1 MLMANVLFVVAGLL
15 LGVAFK
21 GGMFFFLIPVAGVA
35 VALGY
40 MNLPRVPGR
49 KTSAI
54 PVVTRA
60 MRATGLAPAVTPDLR
75 NSVKDDSTEYNEPN
89 STLKVNQVW
98 ARANADVNKAM
109 TDLLQGLKR
118 VIPNANSLL
127 VFSNLASF
135 KEWGIRVYSA
145 ESSSQI
151 ATDVKITETSG
162 LLGQL
167 FNMDVDRLL
176 EGDLS
181 GGKALLY
188 YIDNPSIKSLV
199 AVPILDQNKNRMGA
213 LVVDSL
219 YPNAFSQS
227 TAQAMTNIAS
237 TLFVLYYK
245 SFISA
250 KNYIGQHQFSIL
262 YSYQHKFFQTM
273 SVKDI
278 YRQIFDYVKQN
289 IPFDRMMLLA
299 LDRAEDDPHKE
310 REGHVVCCDGIDS
323 EQFAQKKFTL
333 SDKGLA
339 VLAMLQ
345 NRPVERFFS
354 SSSTQYV
361 PRIDNH
367 ETRNMDFRQ
376 LFVMPV
382 ATDNNA
388 GQAELAICLE
398 SRTSGRYT
406 EHEMQLLKAFAGVA
420 GFAYARASQYET
432 KKDQA
437 TRDGMTG
444 LLNKRT
450 LPDALRT
457 EKIRADRRKYNI
469 GVLMMDIDHFK
480 SVNDTYGHEVGDIVI
495 IEIAKTLLKEV
506 RKDIDIVARYG
517 GEEMVVGLV
526 DTTPEGMIETAE
538 RIRKAVLQLEFDVH
552 KPDPLRVSIS
562 IGAYLVTPD
571 YKDNMMKAVS
581 LADQALY
588 KAKEG
593 GRNQVIQYT
602 ESV

>member
-562 IGAYLVTPD
+562 IGAYLVTPE

>member
-1 MLMANVLFVVAGLL
+1 MAVAEILFVVAGLL
-15 LGVAFK
+15 LGLAFQ
-21 GGMFFFLIPVAGVA
+21 GGMLLFLIPFAVVSFVLACLNRPRLAGPSA
-35 VALGY
+35 
-40 MNLPRVPGR
+40 
-49 KTSAI
+49 TSSI
-54 PVVTRA
+54 PMIVKG
-60 MRATGLAPAVTPDLR
+60 RATGAIPEVAPDLR
-75 NSVKDDSTEYNEPN
+75 SEFRNSTGMANEPEAA
-89 STLKVNQVW
+89 LKVSQVW

-127 VFSNLASF
+127 VFSNLTNF

-310 REGHVVCCDGIDS
+310 REGHVV
-323 EQFAQKKFTL
+323 
-333 SDKGLA
+333 
-339 VLAMLQ
+339 
-345 NRPVERFFS
+345 
-354 SSSTQYV
+354 
-361 PRIDNH
+361 
-367 ETRNMDFRQ
+367 
-376 LFVMPV
+376 
-382 ATDNNA
+382 
-388 GQAELAICLE
+388 
-398 SRTSGRYT
+398 
-406 EHEMQLLKAFAGVA
+406 
-420 GFAYARASQYET
+420 
-432 KKDQA
+432 
-437 TRDGMTG
+437 
-444 LLNKRT
+444 
-450 LPDALRT
+450 
-457 EKIRADRRKYNI
+457 
-469 GVLMMDIDHFK
+469 
-480 SVNDTYGHEVGDIVI
+480 
-495 IEIAKTLLKEV
+495 
-506 RKDIDIVARYG
+506 
-517 GEEMVVGLV
+517 
-526 DTTPEGMIETAE
+526 
-538 RIRKAVLQLEFDVH
+538 
-552 KPDPLRVSIS
+552 
-562 IGAYLVTPD
+562 
-571 YKDNMMKAVS
+571 
-581 LADQALY
+581 
-588 KAKEG
+588 
-593 GRNQVIQYT
+593 
-602 ESV
+602 